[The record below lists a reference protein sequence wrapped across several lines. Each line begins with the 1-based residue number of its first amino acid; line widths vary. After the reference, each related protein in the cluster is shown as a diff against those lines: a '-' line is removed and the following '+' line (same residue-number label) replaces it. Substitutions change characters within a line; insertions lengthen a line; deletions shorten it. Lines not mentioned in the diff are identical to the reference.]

1 MNWHARINSIA
12 EDHVDAVRRTN
23 DLLDEVEARAQAAS
37 SRIGEQ
43 IAEEQASQAETREE
57 IAAREARE
65 ERDRMI
71 RETQART
78 RAVMAER
85 QRTSNHHRDDVVL
98 PSDWTDID
106 EARLD
111 GSGPPDSW
119 LS

>member
-1 MNWHARINSIA
+1 VNWHARINSIA
-12 EDHVDAVRRTN
+12 EDHADAVRRTN
-23 DLLDEVEARAQAAS
+23 DRLDEVDARARAAS

-43 IAEEQASQAETREE
+43 MAEEQAAVVEAAEER
-57 IAAREARE
+57 AAREARE

-71 RETQART
+71 RETAART
-78 RAVMAER
+78 RAVMAEQHTPGR
-85 QRTSNHHRDDVVL
+85 HRNDVVL

-111 GSGPPDSW
+111 GAGPPDSW